1 MNKTQ
6 LKRFNAQLKAKKEE
20 IPTLEVGAKNAGSCW
35 ENEKL
40 GYAKG
45 YADALEEVL
54 KTIKPKNPTPK
65 WVLAVE
71 KLKKG

>member
-20 IPTLEVGAKNAGSCW
+20 IPALVNNANYAGACW
-35 ENEKL
+35 ESEKV
-40 GYAKG
+40 GYARG
-45 YADALEEVL
+45 YVAALEEVL
-54 KTIKPKNPTPK
+54 KVIKPVNKTPQ

>member
-20 IPTLEVGAKNAGSCW
+20 IPALVDNANYAGACW
-35 ENEKL
+35 ESEKV
-40 GYAKG
+40 GYARG
-45 YADALEEVL
+45 YVAALEEVL
-54 KTIKPKNPTPK
+54 KTIKPKTPTPK

>member
-6 LKRFNAQLKAKKEE
+6 IKRFKAQLKAKKAE
-20 IPTLEVGAKNAGSCW
+20 IPNLEYDANFVGSCW
-35 ENEKL
+35 ESEKV

-54 KTIKPKNPTPK
+54 KAIQLKN
-65 WVLAVE
+65 
-71 KLKKG
+71 KKEVTA